1 MKKINKKGELTTKQ
15 LVIIIVLIVSFIIIL
30 FLLYRLNLGETT
42 NKQICHN
49 SVVLKAKSAGL
60 AGPLDCKTNYL
71 CISKGGNCKEIT
83 PSSTVKIS
91 SKNEEEIKKEIMKAL
106 ADEMSDCWWM
116 FGEGEITYANTALVQ
131 RTSCSLCSIVEFD
144 ETLKEIELISYREFY
159 DYLSKTPKTTSE
171 TYLQYLYSLTSPEE
185 FPFEEYLN
193 KNLEFDKIYS
203 ILTGMERKILW
214 GLFGSSHVPVFILE
228 KSRENYELLGCD
240 VFLTKA

>member
-60 AGPLDCKTNYL
+60 AGPLDCRTNYL
-71 CISKGGNCKEIT
+71 CISGGKECKEIT
-83 PSSTVKIS
+83 PTSTVKIS
-91 SKNEEEIKKEIMKAL
+91 SKNEEDIKKEIMKAL

-116 FGEGEITYANTALVQ
+116 FGEGEITYANTALTQ
-131 RTSCSLCSIVEFD
+131 RTSCALCSIVEFD
-144 ETLKEIELISYREFY
+144 EILKTTTSISYAEFY

-171 TYLQYLYSLTSPEE
+171 TYLQYLYALTSSEE

-193 KNLEFDKIYS
+193 KNLEFDKTYS
-203 ILTGMERKILW
+203 ILTGMERKIIW
-214 GLFGSSHVPVFILE
+214 GLFGSSHVPVLILE
-228 KSRENYELLGCD
+228 KNKESYETLGCD